1 MLEGTVANVP
11 PQGGRKHPH
20 QEFIQID
27 TSNILF
33 ICGGAFSGLDKIIEA
48 RTEKSSLGFGAE
60 IRSKKERDE
69 GTILRKV
76 EPHDLLKY
84 GIIPELIGR
93 LPMLV
98 SLDSLDRDALI
109 RILREPKNALI
120 KQYQRL
126 LSMDHVELTFDD
138 DALERIADIALE
150 RKTGAR
156 GLRGVLESVMTQI
169 MFDVPSNRKIQSV
182 RITKDAVDQVSD
194 PVITLRASDEP
205 KALIS

>member
-1 MLEGTVANVP
+1 MLF
-11 PQGGRKHPH
+11 R
-20 QEFIQID
+20 
-27 TSNILF
+27 S
-33 ICGGAFSGLDKIIEA
+33 
-48 RTEKSSLGFGAE
+48 
-60 IRSKKERDE
+60 RSKKEKDE

-98 SLDSLDRDALI
+98 SLDSLDREALI

-156 GLRGVLESVMTQI
+156 GLRGVLESVMTQV
-169 MFDVPSNRKIQSV
+169 MFDVPSNRAIQSV

>member
-1 MLEGTVANVP
+1 
-11 PQGGRKHPH
+11 
-20 QEFIQID
+20 
-27 TSNILF
+27 
-33 ICGGAFSGLDKIIEA
+33 
-48 RTEKSSLGFGAE
+48 
-60 IRSKKERDE
+60 
-69 GTILRKV
+69 
-76 EPHDLLKY
+76 
-84 GIIPELIGR
+84 
-93 LPMLV
+93 MLV

>member
-1 MLEGTVANVP
+1 MSVTATGMVVSCAT
-11 PQGGRKHPH
+11 R
-20 QEFIQID
+20 
-27 TSNILF
+27 
-33 ICGGAFSGLDKIIEA
+33 
-48 RTEKSSLGFGAE
+48 
-60 IRSKKERDE
+60 
-69 GTILRKV
+69 TILRKV

-98 SLDSLDRDALI
+98 SLDSLDREALI

-156 GLRGVLESVMTQI
+156 GLRGVLESVMTQV
-169 MFDVPSNRKIQSV
+169 MFDVPSNRAIQSV